1 MTYYIKQTVKFFGSG
16 PFTTV
21 VNNYSRKEV
30 AEKALKAFQ
39 KRKFSNNVEQIK
51 FFITMER

>member
-21 VNNYSRKEV
+21 VNDYSCKEV
-30 AEKALKAFQ
+30 VEKALKAFQ
-39 KRKFSNNVEQIK
+39 KRKPSNNVEQIK
-51 FFITMER
+51 FFITTEY